1 VPNLAAVLKMEIR
14 RLARKEARASTA
26 PLRKIVASLRKR
38 VAAQRRTI
46 KELERTA
53 RRSVATVKMAAAAS
67 APEAPQVRFSPAWVR
82 KHRKK
87 LKMSRRI
94 YAKLVGVSAQSIF
107 GWESGRTRPRRA
119 ALASWR
125 RLRSMGAREIK
136 ALLDAGRPG
145 RGGKRGAG
153 RMRGAG
159 RKRAK
164 PARRKLRAVRRKARG
179 ARRSKKK

>member
-1 VPNLAAVLKMEIR
+1 MPNLAAVLKMEIR

-38 VAAQRRTI
+38 VADQKRTIEELKRTAQRSI
-46 KELERTA
+46 A
-53 RRSVATVKMAAAAS
+53 AGKMAAATGG
-67 APEAPQVRFSPAWVR
+67 PEEPQIRFSPVWVR
-82 KHRKK
+82 RHRKK

-107 GWESGRTRPRRA
+107 GWESGRTRPRRT

-145 RGGKRGAG
+145 RA
-153 RMRGAG
+153 
-159 RKRAK
+159 RKG
-164 PARRKLRAVRRKARG
+164 PVRRKLRG